1 MGQVPVE
8 IGVEGLARTDELDP
22 RSPAG
27 GEVYD
32 VSVDGVIA
40 GQIRKRE
47 VELYDGSA
55 RGQPIADQARRL
67 SRINT
72 NSPRPPGWIRG
83 LEHVRDGG
91 ALNDLSTAFLIFDYA
106 STAALP
112 RVLPARLSL
121 WEATL
126 SRPVRKEGAAVRRP
140 LASRGPFGPEGYLG
154 TAEHVLVQEDCRQG
168 SWSGTAELAAIAEQK
183 IIEVLRPLI
192 AACSFVSPHL
202 LTCGPCTG
210 CSTPTS
216 PLRTTSR
223 AR

>member
-126 SRPVRKEGAAVRRP
+126 SRPVRKEGSFRSPQFAALWPVAALSGRRATWGR
-140 LASRGPFGPEGYLG
+140 LSTYSSR
-154 TAEHVLVQEDCRQG
+154 
-168 SWSGTAELAAIAEQK
+168 K
-183 IIEVLRPLI
+183 IRVGI
-192 AACSFVSPHL
+192 AAQM
-202 LTCGPCTG
+202 
-210 CSTPTS
+210 
-216 PLRTTSR
+216 RTTPSLCPDR
-223 AR
+223 